1 MPETVCYSDPI
12 LLCIAG
18 GEYATFSRFF
28 LPDVS
33 VRVCQ
38 WEPVVRLGGWKQ
50 VEEAPVL
57 PGTQGSSSSNN
68 ECWLLGVW
76 SLQSSNSSSFHGKD
90 SFVGSYRSLLL
101 LTVPDLWISLSN
113 SFSSYSSANTFASV
127 VWNIYRIFCFS
138 NWTLIEMAWQ
148 ENKQSIKSLRGI
160 TRKLI

>member
-1 MPETVCYSDPI
+1 MPKIVCYSDAI

-57 PGTQGSSSSNN
+57 PGTQGFSSNN
-68 ECWLLGVW
+68 SECWLLGVQ
-76 SLQSSNSSSFHGKD
+76 SVQSSSSSSFHKD
-90 SFVGSYRSLLL
+90 TFVGSSRLLL
-101 LTVPDLWISLSN
+101 LPTVPDLWISSSN

-127 VWNIYRIFCFS
+127 
-138 NWTLIEMAWQ
+138 A
-148 ENKQSIKSLRGI
+148 
-160 TRKLI
+160 

>member
-1 MPETVCYSDPI
+1 MPKIICYSDAI

-57 PGTQGSSSSNN
+57 PGTQGFSSNN
-68 ECWLLGVW
+68 SECWLLGVQ
-76 SLQSSNSSSFHGKD
+76 SVQSSSSSSFHKD
-90 SFVGSYRSLLL
+90 TFVGSYRLLL
-101 LTVPDLWISLSN
+101 LPTVPDLWISS
-113 SFSSYSSANTFASV
+113 
-127 VWNIYRIFCFS
+127 IFLLQFCQYFCKCC
-138 NWTLIEMAWQ
+138 L
-148 ENKQSIKSLRGI
+148 KHLKDFLFF
-160 TRKLI
+160 